1 MAARAQNLWPF
12 GSGKPTPKTRRAPSS
27 ATLGEA
33 YKEGKASGHFS
44 DFWGW
49 IDSKGISRDS
59 GSVKRLKQSF
69 ESGVRDRSARSKAD
83 DLNRAFLQR
92 TQAKGT
98 EYKGRKIVPAGDA
111 FRVQPGDGSQF
122 DSVKDAKRFID
133 DEAKQGRNPKQS
145 AKAEAR
151 DALKSYDKVTGT
163 VGKYTVGLPRT
174 LFSKAVGLKNTTDR
188 AHRYR
193 ANAEPPAGPKRC
205 CFCGTKAGLIE
216 IAHVDGH
223 EENNAPENKAWT
235 CRSCNVL
242 TANTMRKAGIGRL
255 THQYNPE

>member
-98 EYKGRKIVPAGDA
+98 EYKGRTIVPAGDA

-133 DEAKQGRNPKQS
+133 DEVKMGRNPKKKKAPG
-145 AKAEAR
+145 AKATAR
-151 DALKSYDKVTGT
+151 DALRTYDKVYD
-163 VGKYTVGLPRT
+163 YTSGLPER
-174 LFSKAVGLKNTTDR
+174 ALKSALGMKNPTDR
-188 AHRYR
+188 ALRYR
-193 ANAEPPAGPKRC
+193 ATAEPPAGPNRC
-205 CFCGTKAGLIE
+205 AFSP
-216 IAHVDGH
+216 
-223 EENNAPENKAWT
+223 APLPPPFRFISTTRDA
-235 CRSCNVL
+235 
-242 TANTMRKAGIGRL
+242 
-255 THQYNPE
+255 